1 MNDLLIIRGA
11 PGVGKSSVGKLLTQ
25 YYKDGV
31 TIEID
36 EVRRMINSVTWAN
49 TREHLNAIEAT
60 KALVISYLQ
69 SKYTPVIVID
79 TLSHGTI
86 KMIIDHIPFETTCK
100 TISLIA
106 TEEKIRER
114 IIKRNEGFMD
124 CETSFKVNTAIIN
137 EALENNLLID
147 TTNLTV
153 TEIFE
158 KIIQA
163 E

>member
-11 PGVGKSSVGKLLTQ
+11 PGVGKSSVGKLLAQ

-49 TREHLNAIEAT
+49 IREHLNAIEAT

-69 SKYTPVIVID
+69 SKYAPVIVID

-86 KMIIDHIPFETTCK
+86 KMIIDQIPFETTCK

-106 TEEKIRER
+106 TEAKIRER
-114 IIKRNEGFMD
+114 IIERNEGFMD

-137 EALENNLLID
+137 ETLENNLLID
-147 TTNLTV
+147 TTDLTV
-153 TEIFE
+153 TEVFE
-158 KIIQA
+158 KIIQV

>member
-1 MNDLLIIRGA
+1 MNDLIIIRGA
-11 PGVGKSSVGKLLTQ
+11 PGVGKSSVGILLSQ

-36 EVRRMINSVTWAN
+36 EVRRMINSVTWTN

-60 KALVISYLQ
+60 KALVISFLQ
-69 SKYTPVIVID
+69 SKYAPVIVID

-86 KMIIDHIPFETTCK
+86 KMIIDNIPFKTTCK

-106 TEEKIRER
+106 TDEKIRER
-114 IIKRNEGFMD
+114 IIKRNAGFID

-137 EALENNLLID
+137 EALENDLLID
-147 TTNLTV
+147 TTNLTA